1 MWTLL
6 REVSLRHLRLSPL
19 RTLLVVFG
27 IALGVAM
34 LSAVLATN
42 ASLLASFEDMVVRVA
57 GKADLTVAGGT
68 TGIPGDLTAKIAEIE
83 GVAHAG
89 ATVEVVTRT
98 PDPESG
104 ALLVLGVDF
113 LGDPYFLPFAQE
125 GEHQVVEDPLAFVND
140 PTAVLVNTRLAR
152 ERGLAVGSSLVLLTP
167 EGEKTFHVRGLLD
180 DDGGPASTFGGQ
192 IVVMFLDAVQI
203 TFGRE
208 TLVDR
213 IDVALQNPKDSEVVA
228 GRIREVARGKAQVER
243 PRGRT
248 RRLVSSLWVFQNGLN
263 VSGIVALWVGM
274 FLIYNAI
281 SVSVAQRRREVGI
294 LRALGVT
301 KSAATRLFCLE
312 ALVMA
317 VIGTALGL
325 AFGQALARFALANVQ
340 STIHRFILPIH
351 PPAPEIDGRIALLA
365 AVASFATTLIGAYFP
380 ARKSARIEPVEAL
393 RATRASSVTST
404 PPVRL
409 LSVIGVAIMAV
420 AALPAS
426 LGGEVNGY
434 IASTILLSGVTLL
447 VPLAV
452 VLLRRLFAAVAERLF
467 GIPARLALDNVE
479 RSLGRSAITAIAL
492 MLAVSTSITV
502 ATYAGSF
509 QQSLLDWADE
519 AFAADALITAGS
531 PLVDR
536 EHVPFAESMVTR
548 LQGVSGLASTNSVR
562 SARVDALGR
571 HIDVS
576 AMDTAAYFRALERR
590 GQRRTVVAGPERL
603 APQALVEAPRVIVSE
618 NLAKTHGITVGD
630 RIEITTPIGE
640 RSLSVYAVIVD
651 YSSEQGWMLMD
662 KRYYRAWFAD
672 TQVDSIE
679 LFFAPRA
686 DRESVIREVRTRLGA
701 GASLFVTLQDT
712 LREHLREVARNVFAL
727 ARAPELITFL
737 VAIMGV
743 IGTMLAAV
751 IDRLREIG
759 VLRAIGALRGQV
771 VQLLV
776 IEASF
781 LGFSAA
787 LCGLLAAI
795 PQGYIFLKVIGVA
808 ASGWNLPY
816 AFPLESALRVTV
828 IIVVVSALSGLLPGL
843 RAARLAVRDALSYE

>member
-42 ASLLASFEDMVVRVA
+42 ASLLAAFEDMVERVA

-68 TGIPGDLTAKIAEIE
+68 TGVPGDLTGRISEVD

-98 PDPESG
+98 PEPGSG
-104 ALLVLGVDF
+104 TLLVLGVDF
-113 LGDPYFLPFAQE
+113 LGDPYFLPFAQT
-125 GEHQVVEDPLAFVND
+125 GEFQVVDDPLAFAND

-152 ERGLAVGSSLVLLTP
+152 ERHLTVGSALVLLTP
-167 EGEKTFHVRGLLD
+167 EGEKTFHVRGLLE

-192 IVVMFLDAVQI
+192 IVVMFLDAAQI
-203 TFGRE
+203 TFGRG

-213 IDVALQNPKDSEVVA
+213 IDVALEESADEALVSA
-228 GRIREVARGKAQVER
+228 RIREVVSGKAQVER

-263 VSGIVALWVGM
+263 VSGLVALWVGM

-301 KSAATRLFCLE
+301 KASATRLFCLE
-312 ALVMA
+312 ALLMA
-317 VIGTALGL
+317 LVGTAVGL
-325 AFGQALARFALANVQ
+325 AFGQTLARFALENVQ

-351 PPAPEIDGRIALLA
+351 PPVPEINGRIVLIAAL
-365 AVASFATTLIGAYFP
+365 ASFATTLIGAYFP

-393 RATRASSVTST
+393 RATRASSVVST
-404 PPVRL
+404 PPVRTM
-409 LSVIGVAIMAV
+409 SVLGLTIMAL
-420 AALPAS
+420 ATLPAW

-434 IASTILLSGVTLL
+434 IASTVLLSGVTLV

-452 VLLRRLFAAVAERLF
+452 VILRKLFGAVAERLL

-509 QQSLLDWADE
+509 QHSLLAWADE

-536 EHVPFAESMVTR
+536 QHVPFAASMVAR
-548 LQGVSGLASTNSVR
+548 LEGVPGLASTNSVR
-562 SARVDALGR
+562 SARVDAFGR
-571 HIDVS
+571 HVDVS

-590 GQRRTVVAGPERL
+590 GQKRTVVAGPEQF
-603 APQALVEAPRVIVSE
+603 AVGALVDAPRVIVSE
-618 NLAKTHGITVGD
+618 NLAKTHGLAVGD
-630 RIEITTPIGE
+630 DVAITTPEGE
-640 RSLSVYAVIVD
+640 RLLEVYAVVVD

-662 KRYYRAWFAD
+662 RRYYQAYFGD

-679 LFFAPRA
+679 LFFSEAA
-686 DRESVIREVRTRLGA
+686 DRERVLREVRARLGA
-701 GASLFVTLQDT
+701 GDNLFVTLHAA
-712 LREHLREVARNVFAL
+712 LREQLKDVARNVFAL

-781 LGFSAA
+781 LGLSAA
-787 LCGLLAAI
+787 LCGLTAAV

-808 ASGWNLPY
+808 TSGWSLPY
-816 AFPLESALRVTV
+816 LFPLESALRVTS
-828 IIVVVSALSGLLPGL
+828 IIVAVSALAGLLPGL
-843 RAARLAVRDALSYE
+843 QAARLAVRDALSYE